1 MLQYLLFFC
10 DNLSVICVV
19 HYREA
24 ENEKKERPMQ
34 RKGKSLNI
42 GRRNKP
48 EIVGQGRKEGK
59 ASKSG
64 METHNIWLNFDLV
77 NMALQRQKGE
87 T

>member
-1 MLQYLLFFC
+1 M
-10 DNLSVICVV
+10 
-19 HYREA
+19 R
-24 ENEKKERPMQ
+24 KKERPMQ

-77 NMALQRQKGE
+77 NMALQRQEGE